1 MVLPSFEFDFIDDL
15 DALAEGSIAGPQTV
29 LQLSSTVIRISQP
42 LWGVFQPID
51 YEFKLTGSGIGPVSS
66 LSALMNAID
75 QGFATGS
82 LNKLEVLNAGVTV
95 AQVTMNS
102 GGYVFST
109 GGQSMSFDGTL
120 PLSFAQFSDLASLFV
135 LSEGLFT
142 MTAQERQTLFNDLSA
157 YGVTGFGIADG
168 SNELFSIS
176 ITANL
181 ASLTLNGLTF
191 SATGTFPN
199 NFGGD
204 ADLLYQIALQFNQT
218 GTVDINLLSNLSV
231 TRLDILDALGN
242 TVGSVA
248 NPTSG
253 TPLTWAVDGKAFDE
267 VEIDVS
273 GGGVLYS
280 GPGTTRS
287 ALAGLAGDDFIF
299 GGGGRDYL
307 LGGSGKDQLSG
318 GSSADRLN
326 GGAGR
331 DILTG
336 GSGGDVFVFT
346 RRAGIDHITDFA
358 VGVDVIEI
366 RAANRMR
373 DLTFTKVGLDVEI
386 DFGTIHIVVE
396 NVAMSALRDPG
407 NFLF

>member
-181 ASLTLNGLTF
+181 ASLTLKERLKNLPL
-191 SATGTFPN
+191 SA
-199 NFGGD
+199 
-204 ADLLYQIALQFNQT
+204 
-218 GTVDINLLSNLSV
+218 
-231 TRLDILDALGN
+231 
-242 TVGSVA
+242 
-248 NPTSG
+248 
-253 TPLTWAVDGKAFDE
+253 
-267 VEIDVS
+267 
-273 GGGVLYS
+273 
-280 GPGTTRS
+280 
-287 ALAGLAGDDFIF
+287 
-299 GGGGRDYL
+299 
-307 LGGSGKDQLSG
+307 
-318 GSSADRLN
+318 
-326 GGAGR
+326 
-331 DILTG
+331 
-336 GSGGDVFVFT
+336 
-346 RRAGIDHITDFA
+346 
-358 VGVDVIEI
+358 
-366 RAANRMR
+366 
-373 DLTFTKVGLDVEI
+373 
-386 DFGTIHIVVE
+386 
-396 NVAMSALRDPG
+396 
-407 NFLF
+407 